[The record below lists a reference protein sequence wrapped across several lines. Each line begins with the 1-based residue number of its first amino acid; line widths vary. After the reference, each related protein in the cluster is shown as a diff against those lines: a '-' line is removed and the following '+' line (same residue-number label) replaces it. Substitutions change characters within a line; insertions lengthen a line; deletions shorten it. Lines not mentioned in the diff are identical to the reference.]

1 MMKDAEIAKATV
13 TVVGQ
18 YGLQKVTMSDIA
30 KAAGVSRQS
39 LYNAYSNKEE
49 LLRASVKFFMAE
61 DLKQV
66 TQAWQGLTSIEEK
79 LDAYFKF
86 GPVNWFDQ
94 IRQYPNAAELMEGI
108 NLVVEPALR
117 EAHEDWIALLADL
130 LKEKLGEAQA
140 AQVADFVFLS
150 AKNAKYSAAD
160 RDQLLARLQ
169 VLREMVVGTYF
180 RDA

>member
-1 MMKDAEIAKATV
+1 MGDKDIAKAAV
-13 TVVGQ
+13 TVVAQ

-30 KAAGVSRQS
+30 KAAGISRQS
-39 LYNAYSNKEE
+39 LYNAFPNKEE
-49 LLRASVKFFMAE
+49 VLRASVRCFMAE
-61 DLKQV
+61 DLQQV
-66 TQAWQGLTSIEEK
+66 TLAWQELGSIDEK
-79 LDAYFKF
+79 LEAYFKF
-86 GPVNWFDQ
+86 GPVNWYDQ
-94 IRQYPNAAELMEGI
+94 IQQFPNASELMEGI
-108 NLVVEPALR
+108 NLVVEPALQ
-117 EAHEDWIALLADL
+117 EAHQDWIALLADL

-169 VLREMVVGTYF
+169 VLKEMVVGTYF